1 MSEAGDDEG
10 VKFESKY
17 EGTPDSPGATGEGKR
32 GDAGAEEGKA
42 GDADNNGSGG
52 GGGGDGFYSYGQ
64 EATSFGFSRVV
75 NPPGSYGGKTI
86 SLEHAESPHSRV
98 SKRYDAITDGAQKLE
113 DDQTFLRAQAIAKNR
128 AFVLR
133 IEALH
138 ERIGRWK
145 VRVAAETEAREKEDA
160 QIRVALAT
168 KLADLDERFVRRL
181 DEEYRIIDAE
191 QIPAVHQRYDDWYA
205 DFREF
210 VDVIVPEVIERQQG
224 TVTRHLKK
232 ARESFEIDC
241 TKLMQREQEIRD
253 AFAQHVTD
261 AKQMQ
266 EQETKTRRRDQLLLE
281 EVINERTRVWDRC
294 EEDFYAPYMEQITEM
309 KGAMKK
315 EVEVRAENDM
325 VVLETMKESM
335 DRLQAVVLSNFG
347 VQLGGRRRRK

>member
-1 MSEAGDDEG
+1 M
-10 VKFESKY
+10 
-17 EGTPDSPGATGEGKR
+17 
-32 GDAGAEEGKA
+32 
-42 GDADNNGSGG
+42 
-52 GGGGDGFYSYGQ
+52 
-64 EATSFGFSRVV
+64 
-75 NPPGSYGGKTI
+75 
-86 SLEHAESPHSRV
+86 
-98 SKRYDAITDGAQKLE
+98 
-113 DDQTFLRAQAIAKNR
+113 
-128 AFVLR
+128 
-133 IEALH
+133 
-138 ERIGRWK
+138 
-145 VRVAAETEAREKEDA
+145 
-160 QIRVALAT
+160 
-168 KLADLDERFVRRL
+168 RRL

-191 QIPAVHQRYDDWYA
+191 QIPAVHQRYDAWYA

-210 VDVIVPEVIERQQG
+210 VDVTVPEVIERQQG

-253 AFAQHVTD
+253 AFAQHVAD
-261 AKQMQ
+261 ANQMQ

-309 KGAMKK
+309 KAAMKK

-347 VQLGGRRRRK
+347 VQQAGAGRRRK